1 METKVLVKDELKEEK
16 IWRLIIKYSVPAIL
30 AMMVTSLYNTVDRAF
45 IGSMKDVGALA
56 ISGLGVTMPILTI
69 LGAFC
74 VGLAVGGSTNIAIK
88 LGEGNKEEAEKA
100 LGNTIAIELL
110 VGIVMMS
117 ISIFFLEDIL
127 YIFGASNDTIKYSM
141 DYMSVIMYGTWFN
154 LPGFAMNSAIRAD
167 GNPKFASKMMIIAC
181 LFNLILDPI
190 FIFGFGMGIKGAALG
205 TVICQLVICL
215 WSGYYFTFGKSN
227 LKLKLKN
234 IKIESKIIKGILVIA
249 ITPFCMELASGFI
262 HLITNK
268 VLKVYGGDLA
278 IGAMTAITSINLLF
292 LMPVYGISQGMQTII
307 AYNYGA
313 KQFERAKK
321 ALLIGIVAATIVL
334 SFGIFA
340 ILLFPK
346 LFIGIFTKDAIL
358 TDLALNGI
366 YIYSLTLP
374 AIGICILGT
383 VYFQS
388 IGSAKK
394 SIVLSLLRQVIV
406 FIPLILIVPKYFGLN
421 GVWAAQPLADL
432 VSMIIIGLF
441 LIKELNIVNYR
452 VKNKRSY

>member
-406 FIPLILIVPKYFGLN
+406 FIPLILVVPKYFGLN

-441 LIKELNIVNYR
+441 LIKEFKYCKL
-452 VKNKRSY
+452 

>member
-1 METKVLVKDELKEEK
+1 MESQVVIKDELKEEK

-30 AMMVTSLYNTVDRAF
+30 AMMITSLYNTVDRAF
-45 IGSMKDVGALA
+45 IGSMKDIGALA

-88 LGEGNKEEAEKA
+88 LGEGNKEEAEKS

-110 VGIVMMS
+110 VGIVMMI
-117 ISIFFLEDIL
+117 ISVFYLEDIL
-127 YIFGASNDTIKYSM
+127 YFFGASNDTIKYSM
-141 DYMSVIMYGTWFN
+141 DYMSVIMCGAWFN
-154 LPGFAMNSAIRAD
+154 LPGFAMNSAIRAE
-167 GNPKFASKMMIIAC
+167 GNPKFASNMMIIGC
-181 LFNLILDPI
+181 LLNLILDPI

-215 WSGYYFTFGKSN
+215 WSGYYFTLGKSN

-234 IKIESKIIKGILVIA
+234 IRIESKIIKGIVIIA
-249 ITPFCMELASGFI
+249 LTPFCMELASGFI

-292 LMPVYGISQGMQTII
+292 MMPVYGISQGMQTII

-313 KQFERAKK
+313 KQFDRSKK
-321 ALLIGIVAATIVL
+321 ALSIGILGAVGIL
-334 SFGIFA
+334 SFGLIV

-346 LFIGIFTKDAIL
+346 QFINIFTKDARL
-358 TDLALNGI
+358 MELALNGI
-366 YIYSLTLP
+366 SIYSLTLP

-406 FIPLILIVPKYFGLN
+406 FIPLILVVPKYFGLN
-421 GVWAAQPLADL
+421 GVWIAQPLADI

-441 LIKELNIVNYR
+441 LIKEFKDCKL
-452 VKNKRSY
+452 

>member
-441 LIKELNIVNYR
+441 LIKEFKYCKLY
-452 VKNKRSY
+452 S

>member
-1 METKVLVKDELKEEK
+1 MESQVVIKDELKEEK

-30 AMMVTSLYNTVDRAF
+30 AMMITSLYNTVDRAF
-45 IGSMKDVGALA
+45 IGSMKDIGALA

-100 LGNTIAIELL
+100 LGNTVAIELL
-110 VGIVMMS
+110 VGIVMM
-117 ISIFFLEDIL
+117 IIAIFFLEDIL
-127 YIFGASNDTIKYSM
+127 YFFGASNDTIKYSM
-141 DYMSVIMYGTWFN
+141 DYMSVIMCGAWFN
-154 LPGFAMNSAIRAD
+154 LPGFAMNSVIRAE
-167 GNPKFASKMMIIAC
+167 GNPKFASNMMIIGC
-181 LFNLILDPI
+181 LLNLILDPI
-190 FIFGFGMGIKGAALG
+190 FIFGFDMGIKGAAVG

-234 IKIESKIIKGILVIA
+234 IKIDSKIIKGIVVIA
-249 ITPFCMELASGFI
+249 LTPFCMELASGFI

-292 LMPVYGISQGMQTII
+292 MMPVYGISQGMQTII

-313 KQFERAKK
+313 KQFERSKK
-321 ALLIGIVAATIVL
+321 VL
-334 SFGIFA
+334 SIGMVVAIAFLSIGLLAIIF
-340 ILLFPK
+340 FPK
-346 LFIGIFTKDAIL
+346 QLIGIFTKDARL
-358 TDLALNGI
+358 MELALNGI
-366 YIYSLTLP
+366 SIYSLTLP

-406 FIPLILIVPKYFGLN
+406 FIPLILVVPKYFGLN
-421 GVWAAQPLADL
+421 GVWIAQPLADI

-441 LIKELNIVNYR
+441 LIKEFKDCKL
-452 VKNKRSY
+452 

>member
-141 DYMSVIMYGTWFN
+141 DYISVIMYGTWFN

-249 ITPFCMELASGFI
+249 LTPFCMELASGFI

-441 LIKELNIVNYR
+441 LIKEFKYCKL
-452 VKNKRSY
+452 

>member
-127 YIFGASNDTIKYSM
+127 YIFGASKDTIKYSM

-421 GVWAAQPLADL
+421 GVWAAQPLADV

-441 LIKELNIVNYR
+441 LIKEFKYCKL
-452 VKNKRSY
+452 

>member
-1 METKVLVKDELKEEK
+1 MESQVVIKDELKEEK

-30 AMMVTSLYNTVDRAF
+30 AMMITSLYNTVDRAF
-45 IGSMKDVGALA
+45 IGSMKDIGALA

-100 LGNTIAIELL
+100 LGNTVAIELL
-110 VGIVMMS
+110 VGIVMM
-117 ISIFFLEDIL
+117 IIAIFFLEDIL
-127 YIFGASNDTIKYSM
+127 YFFGASNDTIKYSM
-141 DYMSVIMYGTWFN
+141 DYMSVIMCGAWFN
-154 LPGFAMNSAIRAD
+154 LPGFAMNSVIRAE
-167 GNPKFASKMMIIAC
+167 GNPKLASNMMIIGC
-181 LFNLILDPI
+181 LLNLILDPI
-190 FIFGFGMGIKGAALG
+190 FIFGFDMGIKGAAVG

-215 WSGYYFTFGKSN
+215 WSGYYFTLGKSN

-234 IKIESKIIKGILVIA
+234 IRIESKIIKGIVVIA
-249 ITPFCMELASGFI
+249 LTPFCMELASGFI

-292 LMPVYGISQGMQTII
+292 MMPVYGISQGMQTII

-313 KQFERAKK
+313 KQFDRSKK
-321 ALLIGIVAATIVL
+321 ALSIGILGAIGIL
-334 SFGIFA
+334 SFGLIS

-346 LFIGIFTKDAIL
+346 QFISIFTKDARL
-358 TDLALNGI
+358 MELALNGI
-366 YIYSLTLP
+366 SIYSLTLP

-406 FIPLILIVPKYFGLN
+406 FIPLILVVPKYFGLN
-421 GVWAAQPLADL
+421 GVWAAQPLADI

-441 LIKELNIVNYR
+441 LRKEFKGCKL
-452 VKNKRSY
+452 

>member
-1 METKVLVKDELKEEK
+1 MESQVVIKDELKEDK
-16 IWRLIIKYSVPAIL
+16 IWRLIVKYSVPAIL

-88 LGEGNKEEAEKA
+88 LGEGNKEEAEKS

-110 VGIVMMS
+110 VGIVMMI
-117 ISIFFLEDIL
+117 ISIFYLEDIL
-127 YIFGASNDTIKYSM
+127 YFFGASNDTIKYSM
-141 DYMSVIMYGTWFN
+141 DYMSVIMCGAWFN
-154 LPGFAMNSAIRAD
+154 LPGFAMNSAIRAE
-167 GNPKFASKMMIIAC
+167 GNPKFASNMMIIGC
-181 LFNLILDPI
+181 LLNLILDPI
-190 FIFGFGMGIKGAALG
+190 FIFGFNMGIKGAALG

-215 WSGYYFTFGKSN
+215 WSGYYFTLGKSN

-234 IKIESKIIKGILVIA
+234 IRIESKIIKGIVVIA
-249 ITPFCMELASGFI
+249 LTPFCMELASGFI

-268 VLKVYGGDLA
+268 VLKLYGGDLA

-313 KQFERAKK
+313 KQFDRAKK
-321 ALLIGIVAATIVL
+321 ALSIGILGAAGIL
-334 SFGIFA
+334 SFGLIA
-340 ILLFPK
+340 ILLFLK
-346 LFIGIFTKDAIL
+346 QFISIFTKDARL
-358 TDLALNGI
+358 MELALNGI
-366 YIYSLTLP
+366 SIYSLTLP

-406 FIPLILIVPKYFGLN
+406 FIQLILIVPKYFGLN
-421 GVWAAQPLADL
+421 GVWAAQPLADI

-441 LIKELNIVNYR
+441 LIKEFKDCKL
-452 VKNKRSY
+452 